1 MIIKLPY
8 LVLFVYLTVGCGQK
22 TEEISSQVL
31 HLEGSR
37 VSEIVTQSFEKDSLS
52 TNHMAVWDDQYVHFD
67 TVFSGDIVTA
77 SYTLRNEGKVPLII
91 SEVENTCGCTTSIVG
106 QDVIQPGG
114 KTTINVKFNTEGW
127 IGEQEKEIKV
137 WTNTT
142 PSIQILRLEGY
153 VEGIK

>member
-8 LVLFVYLTVGCGQK
+8 YVLFAYLLVSCGQK
-22 TEEISSQVL
+22 TEENNSQVL

-37 VSEIVTQSFEKDSLS
+37 VSEIVSRSFGKDTSS
-52 TNHMAVWDDQYVHFD
+52 TNMAVWDVQSIHFD

-77 SYTLRNEGKVPLII
+77 SYTLHNKGKVPLII
-91 SEVENTCGCTTSIVG
+91 SEVENTCGCTSTIVG
-106 QDVIQPGG
+106 KEVIQPSE
-114 KTTINVKFNTEGW
+114 KTTIKVKFNTEGW
-127 IGEQEKEIKV
+127 MGEQEKEIKV

-153 VEGIK
+153 VEDI